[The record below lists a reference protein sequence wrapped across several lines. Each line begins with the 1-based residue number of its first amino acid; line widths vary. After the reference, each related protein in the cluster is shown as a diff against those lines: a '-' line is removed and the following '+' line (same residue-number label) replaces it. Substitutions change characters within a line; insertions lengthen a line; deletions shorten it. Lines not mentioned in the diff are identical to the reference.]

1 MMIYVTKHSSNGKS
15 YTYPAGYAVGGF
27 LLKAFAIAC
36 VPMLLSD
43 AIRHGNSASF
53 ALAVPGLFIVAV
65 KLGKLGFFAELGRM
79 WRERK
84 APHRLPDNVINFR
97 RGK

>member
-1 MMIYVTKHSSNGKS
+1 MTFYVTRHSSTKS

-43 AIRHGNSASF
+43 AIRHGDMT
-53 ALAVPGLFIVAV
+53 ALALAMPGLLIVLV
-65 KLGKLGFFAELGRM
+65 KLARLGFFTELARM

-97 RGK
+97 RDR